1 MEEGKSL
8 VNGIVSTALKVITN
22 PSGFYRDMPKTGGFQ
37 HPVIFLVV
45 MMVVSAV
52 VSMVTGYIGA
62 LAHIGISPMGGMM
75 GAGAL
80 AGIIIAPII
89 GLVFSFI
96 AAGIL
101 FVIWKIMGSQES
113 YETAYRCAAYSSGII
128 PVTSV
133 LGFIPYLG
141 SVAVL
146 LWGFYLLIA
155 ASIGVHKIKSSL
167 AWTVWG
173 IIAALFIM
181 LSLSAQYA
189 ARKFSGEW
197 MEKAKEME
205 KSAKDM
211 EEAAKKMQES
221 LSNMPQGGQM
231 TKEQQKQM
239 EEAAKKMQEEMM
251 KNMPQK
257 QEKE

>member
-1 MEEGKSL
+1 
-8 VNGIVSTALKVITN
+8 
-22 PSGFYRDMPKTGGFQ
+22 
-37 HPVIFLVV
+37 
-45 MMVVSAV
+45 
-52 VSMVTGYIGA
+52 
-62 LAHIGISPMGGMM
+62 
-75 GAGAL
+75 
-80 AGIIIAPII
+80 
-89 GLVFSFI
+89 
-96 AAGIL
+96 
-101 FVIWKIMGSQES
+101 MGSQEN

-141 SVAVL
+141 SVAGL
-146 LWGFYLLIA
+146 LWGFYLIIT
-155 ASIGVHKIKSSL
+155 ASIEVHKIKSSL

-197 MEKAKEME
+197 MEKAKEAE
-205 KSAKDM
+205 Q
-211 EEAAKKMQES
+211 AAKKMQET

-231 TKEQQKQM
+231 TEEQQKQM
-239 EEAAKKMQEEMM
+239 EEAMKKMQEEML

>member
-1 MEEGKSL
+1 MEEGKRL
-8 VNGIVSTALKVITN
+8 VNGLVSTSLKVITN
-22 PSGFYRDMPKTGGFQ
+22 PAGFYREMLKTGGFQ

-45 MMVVSAV
+45 MMFVSAV
-52 VSMVTGYIGA
+52 IGYIGS
-62 LAHIGISPMGGMM
+62 LAHVGTRQMGGVM
-75 GAGAL
+75 GAGAI
-80 AGIIIAPII
+80 AGIVIAPII
-89 GLVFSFI
+89 GLAFSFI

-101 FVIWKIMGSQES
+101 FIIWKIMGSQEN

-128 PVTSV
+128 PVTSL

-141 SVAVL
+141 SVAGL
-146 LWGFYLLIA
+146 LWGFYLIIT
-155 ASIGVHKIKSSL
+155 ASIEVHKIKSSL

-173 IIAALFIM
+173 IIAALFII

-197 MEKAKEME
+197 MEKAREMEKNVKEME
-205 KSAKDM
+205 QAT
-211 EEAAKKMQES
+211 KKMQES
-221 LSNMPQGGQM
+221 LSKMPQGGQM
-231 TKEQQKQM
+231 TEEQQKQM
-239 EEAAKKMQEEMM
+239 EEAIKKMQEDVI

>member
-8 VNGIVSTALKVITN
+8 VSGIVSTALKVITN
-22 PSGFYRDMPKTGGFQ
+22 PSGFYREMPKTGGFQ
-37 HPVIFLVV
+37 HPVIFLVA
-45 MMVVSAV
+45 MMVVS
-52 VSMVTGYIGA
+52 MVIGYIGS
-62 LAHIGISPMGGMM
+62 LAHIGVSPMGGGMM

-89 GLVFSFI
+89 GLIFSFI

-101 FVIWKIMGSQES
+101 FVIWKIMGSQEN
-113 YETAYRCAAYSSGII
+113 YEMAYRCAAYSSGII

-146 LWGFYLLIA
+146 LWGFYLLII
-155 ASIGVHKIKSSL
+155 ASIEVHKIKSSL
-167 AWTVWG
+167 SWTVWG

-197 MEKAKEME
+197 MEKAKEAE
-205 KSAKDM
+205 Q
-211 EEAAKKMQES
+211 AAKKMQES
-221 LSNMPQGGQM
+221 LSKMPQGGQM
-231 TKEQQKQM
+231 TEEQQKQM
-239 EEAAKKMQEEMM
+239 EEVLKKMQEEMT

>member
-22 PSGFYRDMPKTGGFQ
+22 PSGFYREMPKTGGFQ
-37 HPVIFLVV
+37 HPIIFLVA
-45 MMVVSAV
+45 MMVVGV
-52 VSMVTGYIGA
+52 VIGFVGS
-62 LAHIGISPMGGMM
+62 LAHIGINPMGGMM
-75 GAGAL
+75 GAGAIS
-80 AGIIIAPII
+80 GIIFAPII

-101 FVIWKIMGSQES
+101 FIIWKIMGSQEN

-141 SVAVL
+141 SVAGL
-146 LWGFYLLIA
+146 LWGFYLIIT
-155 ASIGVHKIKSSL
+155 ASIEVHKIKSSL

-173 IIAALFIM
+173 IIAALLII

-197 MEKAKEME
+197 MEKAKEAE
-205 KSAKDM
+205 Q
-211 EEAAKKMQES
+211 AAKKMQET
-221 LSNMPQGGQM
+221 LSNMPQGKEM

-239 EEAAKKMQEEMM
+239 EEAMKKMQEEMM

>member
-1 MEEGKSL
+1 
-8 VNGIVSTALKVITN
+8 
-22 PSGFYRDMPKTGGFQ
+22 
-37 HPVIFLVV
+37 
-45 MMVVSAV
+45 
-52 VSMVTGYIGA
+52 
-62 LAHIGISPMGGMM
+62 
-75 GAGAL
+75 
-80 AGIIIAPII
+80 
-89 GLVFSFI
+89 
-96 AAGIL
+96 
-101 FVIWKIMGSQES
+101 MGSQEN

-155 ASIGVHKIKSSL
+155 ASIEVHKIKSSL

-197 MEKAKEME
+197 MEEAKEAE
-205 KSAKDM
+205 Q
-211 EEAAKKMQES
+211 AAKKMQET
-221 LSNMPQGGQM
+221 LSKMPQGGQM
-231 TKEQQKQM
+231 TEEQQKQM
-239 EEAAKKMQEEMM
+239 EEAMKKMQEEMM

>member
-1 MEEGKSL
+1 
-8 VNGIVSTALKVITN
+8 
-22 PSGFYRDMPKTGGFQ
+22 
-37 HPVIFLVV
+37 
-45 MMVVSAV
+45 
-52 VSMVTGYIGA
+52 
-62 LAHIGISPMGGMM
+62 M

-80 AGIIIAPII
+80 AGIIIAPIL
-89 GLVFSFI
+89 GLIISFI

-101 FVIWKIMGSQES
+101 FIIWKIMGSQEN

-141 SVAVL
+141 SVAGL
-146 LWGFYLLIA
+146 LWGFYLIIT
-155 ASIGVHKIKSSL
+155 ASIEVHKIKSSL
-167 AWTVWG
+167 VWTVWG
-173 IIAALFIM
+173 IIAALFII
-181 LSLSAQYA
+181 LSLSVQYA

-205 KSAKDM
+205 KSARDM

-239 EEAAKKMQEEMM
+239 EEAMKKMQEEMM

>member
-8 VNGIVSTALKVITN
+8 VSGIVSTALKVITN
-22 PSGFYRDMPKTGGFQ
+22 PSGFYREMPKTGGFQ
-37 HPVIFLVV
+37 HPVIFLVA
-45 MMVVSAV
+45 MMVVS
-52 VSMVTGYIGA
+52 MVIGYIGS
-62 LAHIGISPMGGMM
+62 LAHIGVSPMGGGMM

-89 GLVFSFI
+89 GLIFSFI

-101 FVIWKIMGSQES
+101 FVIWKIMGSQEN

-146 LWGFYLLIA
+146 LWGFYLLII
-155 ASIGVHKIKSSL
+155 ASIEVHKIKSSL

-197 MEKAKEME
+197 MEKAKEAE
-205 KSAKDM
+205 Q
-211 EEAAKKMQES
+211 AAKKMQES
-221 LSNMPQGGQM
+221 LSKMPQGGQM
-231 TKEQQKQM
+231 TEEQQKQM
-239 EEAAKKMQEEMM
+239 EEVLKKMQEEMT

>member
-45 MMVVSAV
+45 MMVI
-52 VSMVTGYIGA
+52 SMVIGYVA
-62 LAHIGISPMGGMM
+62 SLAHIGISPMGGGMM

-89 GLVFSFI
+89 GLIFSFI

-101 FVIWKIMGSQES
+101 FVIWKIMGSQEN

-133 LGFIPYLG
+133 LSFIPYLG
-141 SVAVL
+141 SVAGL
-146 LWGFYLLIA
+146 LWGFYLIIT
-155 ASIGVHKIKSSL
+155 ASIEVHKIKSSL

-189 ARKFSGEW
+189 ARKFAGELAG
-197 MEKAKEME
+197 KAKEME

-211 EEAAKKMQES
+211 EEAAKKMQET

-231 TKEQQKQM
+231 TEEQQKQM
-239 EEAAKKMQEEMM
+239 EEAMKKMQEEMM

>member
-1 MEEGKSL
+1 
-8 VNGIVSTALKVITN
+8 
-22 PSGFYRDMPKTGGFQ
+22 MPKTGGFQ
-37 HPVIFLVV
+37 HPIIFLVV
-45 MMVVSAV
+45 MMVVS
-52 VSMVTGYIGA
+52 MVIGYIGS
-62 LAHIGISPMGGMM
+62 LAHIGISPAGGGMM

-80 AGIIIAPII
+80 AGIIIAPIV

-101 FVIWKIMGSQES
+101 FIVWKIMGSQKN
-113 YETAYRCAAYSSGII
+113 YEAAYRCAAYSSGII

-141 SVAVL
+141 SVAGL
-146 LWGFYLLIA
+146 LWGFYLIIT
-155 ASIGVHKIKSSL
+155 ASIEVHKIKSSL

-173 IIAALFIM
+173 IIAVLFII
-181 LSLSAQYA
+181 LSLSAQYYA

-197 MEKAKEME
+197 MKNTKEME
-205 KSAKDM
+205 KKAKDV
-211 EEAAKKMQES
+211 EQAAKKMQET
-221 LSNMPQGGQM
+221 LSNLPQGGQM
-231 TKEQQKQM
+231 TEEQQKQM
-239 EEAAKKMQEEMM
+239 EEAMKKMQEEMI

>member
-8 VNGIVSTALKVITN
+8 VSGIVSTALKVITN

-37 HPVIFLVV
+37 HPIIFLVV
-45 MMVVSAV
+45 MMVVS
-52 VSMVTGYIGA
+52 MVIGYIGS

-75 GAGAL
+75 GAGAI

-89 GLVFSFI
+89 VLVFSFI

-101 FVIWKIMGSQES
+101 FIIWKIMGSQEN

-141 SVAVL
+141 SVAGL
-146 LWGFYLLIA
+146 LWGFYLIIT
-155 ASIGVHKIKSSL
+155 ASIEVHKIKSSL

-205 KSAKDM
+205 KKGKEV
-211 EEAAKKMQES
+211 EEATKKMQET

-231 TKEQQKQM
+231 TEEQQKQM
-239 EEAAKKMQEEMM
+239 EEAMKKMQEEMM

>member
-8 VNGIVSTALKVITN
+8 VNGIVSTSLKVITN
-22 PSGFYRDMPKTGGFQ
+22 PSGFYREMPKTGGFQ
-37 HPVIFLVV
+37 HPIIFLVA
-45 MMVVSAV
+45 MMI
-52 VSMVTGYIGA
+52 VSMVIGYIGS
-62 LAHIGISPMGGMM
+62 LANIGISPMGAGMM

-80 AGIIIAPII
+80 VGIIITPII
-89 GLVFSFI
+89 GLIFSFI

-101 FVIWKIMGSQES
+101 FIIWKLMGSQEN

-133 LGFIPYLG
+133 LSFIPYLG
-141 SVAVL
+141 SVAGL
-146 LWGFYLLIA
+146 LWGFYLIIT
-155 ASIGVHKIKSSL
+155 ASIEVHKIKSSL

-173 IIAALFIM
+173 IIAALFII

-189 ARKFSGEW
+189 ARKFAGEL
-197 MEKAKEME
+197 MRNTKEME
-205 KSAKDM
+205 KAAQDM
-211 EEAAKKMQES
+211 QKATKQMQEN
-221 LSNMPQGGQM
+221 LSKMPQGGQM
-231 TKEQQKQM
+231 TEEQQKQM
-239 EEAAKKMQEEMM
+239 EEAMKKMQEELM

>member
-37 HPVIFLVV
+37 HPIIFLVV
-45 MMVVSAV
+45 MMVVS
-52 VSMVTGYIGA
+52 MVIGYIGS

-75 GAGAL
+75 GSGAL

-89 GLVFSFI
+89 GLIFSFI

-101 FVIWKIMGSQES
+101 FVIWKIMGSQEN

-146 LWGFYLLIA
+146 LWCFYLLIA
-155 ASIGVHKIKSSL
+155 ASIEVHKIKSSL

-205 KSAKDM
+205 KKGKDV
-211 EEAAKKMQES
+211 EEATKKMQET
-221 LSNMPQGGQM
+221 LSKMPQGGQM
-231 TKEQQKQM
+231 TEEQQKQM
-239 EEAAKKMQEEMM
+239 EEAMKKMQEEMM

>member
-1 MEEGKSL
+1 MEEGKGL
-8 VNGIVSTALKVITN
+8 VNGIVSTSLKVITN
-22 PSGFYRDMPKTGGFQ
+22 PSGFYREMPKIGGFQ
-37 HPVIFLVV
+37 HPVIFLVA
-45 MMVVSAV
+45 MMA
-52 VSMVTGYIGA
+52 VSMVIGYIGS
-62 LAHIGISPMGGMM
+62 LAHSGISPMGGGMM

-89 GLVFSFI
+89 GLIFSFV

-101 FVIWKIMGSQES
+101 FVIWKIMGSQEN

-133 LGFIPYLG
+133 LSFIPYLG
-141 SVAVL
+141 SVAGL
-146 LWGFYLLIA
+146 LWGFYLIIT
-155 ASIGVHKIKSSL
+155 ASIEVHKIKSSL

-189 ARKFSGEW
+189 ARKFAGELAG
-197 MEKAKEME
+197 KAKEME
-205 KSAKDM
+205 KSAKD
-211 EEAAKKMQES
+211 
-221 LSNMPQGGQM
+221 
-231 TKEQQKQM
+231 M

>member
-37 HPVIFLVV
+37 HPVIFLIA
-45 MMVVSAV
+45 MMVVS
-52 VSMVTGYIGA
+52 MVIGYIGS
-62 LAHIGISPMGGMM
+62 LAHLGISPMGGGMM

-89 GLVFSFI
+89 GLIFSFI

-101 FVIWKIMGSQES
+101 FVIWKVMGSQEN

-155 ASIGVHKIKSSL
+155 ASIEVHKIKSSL

-197 MEKAKEME
+197 MEKAKEAE
-205 KSAKDM
+205 Q
-211 EEAAKKMQES
+211 AAKKMQET
-221 LSNMPQGGQM
+221 LSKMPQGGQM
-231 TKEQQKQM
+231 TEEQQKQM
-239 EEAAKKMQEEMM
+239 EEAMKKMQEEMM